1 MQADLAGDGSE
12 LIVCMT
18 ARIDE
23 RFSKFMN
30 SRILMATRIDDR
42 YKFMDS
48 RFLDI
53 FKIPIKAEAAEK
65 VYHRKTMQV
74 VRMRKAEDD
83 KMKAEEEERK
93 RLALK

>member
-1 MQADLAGDGSE
+1 MQADLTEDGSE

-18 ARIDE
+18 ARID
-23 RFSKFMN
+23 
-30 SRILMATRIDDR
+30 DDMFGDTF
-42 YKFMDS
+42 KS

-65 VYHRKTMQV
+65 VYHRKNMEV

-83 KMKAEEEERK
+83 KMIAEEEESR
-93 RLALK
+93 RLALKKK

>member
-1 MQADLAGDGSE
+1 MLADLAGDGSE

-23 RFSKFMN
+23 RFSEFMN
-30 SRILMATRIDDR
+30 SR
-42 YKFMDS
+42 
-48 RFLDI
+48 FLDT

-65 VYHRKTMQV
+65 VCHRKTMEV

-83 KMKAEEEERK
+83 KIKAEEEERR
-93 RLALK
+93 RLALKKK

>member
-1 MQADLAGDGSE
+1 MQADLAEDGSE

-18 ARIDE
+18 ARIDDDMFGDTFKS
-23 RFSKFMN
+23 RF
-30 SRILMATRIDDR
+30 LDR
-42 YKFMDS
+42 SGDTFKS

-65 VYHRKTMQV
+65 VYHRKNMEV

-83 KMKAEEEERK
+83 KTKAEED
-93 RLALK
+93 